1 MAPLEKSGAFSLIVL
16 TDPIEAI
23 GRNDEQILRLS
34 EFLPLGQFYE
44 QVTGIK
50 PCLIVISPFVE
61 ERAAD
66 LARLWDITIYEEP
79 EDVPTEGNGESEQ

>member
-1 MAPLEKSGAFSLIVL
+1 L
-16 TDPIEAI
+16 TDLIEAI

-34 EFLPLGQFYE
+34 EFLRLGQFHE

-50 PCLIVISPFVE
+50 PRPIIISPFVKE
-61 ERAAD
+61 HAAD

-79 EDVPTEGNGESEQ
+79 EDVPPEGIGETEQ